1 MTVRFSTTLTK
12 RCHPAFTAALMPLLM
27 SHSAEPPSE
36 RSASKEP
43 TSDVAVNAATQPLDS
58 FAKLWDRSM
67 FTTHATQPP
76 PEPVAEAPPDWAA
89 DFELSGWTRVDGRLT
104 VFLTRLS
111 SGSTLELQENE
122 TETPDTPQLL
132 ALDGEDTI
140 LDGRVQLS
148 INGVTAWVSLNPAAS
163 TNPAIQVS
171 APEPTAAAGTR
182 PTQEAVVPPTTIDSR
197 AARLNGPVLLD
208 ANATYES
215 IITPEQDSAPA
226 VERLRVRREKLIRDF
241 PRRSAP

>member
-1 MTVRFSTTLTK
+1 ML
-12 RCHPAFTAALMPLLM
+12 
-27 SHSAEPPSE
+27 
-36 RSASKEP
+36 
-43 TSDVAVNAATQPLDS
+43 
-58 FAKLWDRSM
+58 
-67 FTTHATQPP
+67 TTHASLPP
-76 PEPVAEAPPDWAA
+76 PQPVTETPPDWAA

-111 SGSTLELQENE
+111 SGSTLELLENE
-122 TETPDTPQLL
+122 TEAPDTPQLL
-132 ALDGEDTI
+132 ALEGEDTI

-171 APEPTAAAGTR
+171 TPEPTAAAAPP

-215 IITPEQDSAPA
+215 VLTPEKDSAPSA

-241 PRRSAP
+241 PRRSSP

>member
-1 MTVRFSTTLTK
+1 MNLRFPRTLTK
-12 RCHPAFTAALMPLLM
+12 RCHPAFTAALMPWLM
-27 SHSAEPPSE
+27 SHSAELPSDP
-36 RSASKEP
+36 AATKEP
-43 TSDVAVNAATQPLDS
+43 KRAVAANAATRPLNS

-67 FTTHATQPP
+67 FTTHAPQVPP
-76 PEPVAEAPPDWAA
+76 QPVADAHPDWAA

-122 TETPDTPQLL
+122 TEAPDTPQLL
-132 ALDGEDTI
+132 ALAGEDTI
-140 LDGRVQLS
+140 LDGRVQLR

-163 TNPAIQVS
+163 TNPAIQVRT
-171 APEPTAAAGTR
+171 PEPAAVGNR
-182 PTQEAVVPPTTIDSR
+182 PAQEAVVPPTTIDSR
-197 AARLNGPVLLD
+197 AARLNGPVLLN

-215 IITPEQDSAPA
+215 VLTPEQDAAPSA

-241 PRRSAP
+241 PRRSRP